1 MLFLFRHSMVI
12 VQQLL
17 PIYNTT
23 VNKNKST
30 DTKNISK
37 DINGSANQ
45 KTNSVVTSG
54 I

>member
-1 MLFLFRHSMVI
+1 MLFLFRHSMSI
-12 VQQLL
+12 AQQLL

-23 VNKNKST
+23 VNKST